1 MKKGIVFGI
10 IFIFVIVGMVIYI
23 DNRNGVFDNRN
34 GVFDNRN
41 DVFDDREVNG
51 LEGMV
56 ISISDD
62 NIFVMDKN
70 DIIYRIM
77 DIDEEVNIGDM
88 VMFEYSGISD
98 DNLLRVV
105 DYSLLNEGMLEL
117 DSEDIFSLYY
127 KMAGIKT
134 KEMTLDEKIGQ
145 LLIGRYNE
153 DNAINDTIK
162 YGLGGFVF
170 YEDDFIGKTK
180 KDVIDMI
187 DTLQNKSKIPL
198 LTAVD
203 EEGGSVVRISSNP
216 NLVSERFKSPREL
229 YLSGGMDLVRNDT
242 INKSKILF
250 DLGIN
255 LNLAPVVDVST
266 DINDYM
272 YKRSIGEGTNI
283 TSLYAKTVIN
293 ASKGLG
299 VSYTLKHF
307 PGYGNNDDTH
317 KGIVIDNTSYDDIM
331 EYDIPPFEEG
341 INNGAE
347 AVLISHNIVKSIDP
361 DNPASL
367 SKDVHNLLRGGL
379 GFSGIAITDDLSM
392 RALDNIEN
400 VNTKAILSGNNLI
413 ISTDYVDSFNEIKNS
428 VMNGVI
434 SEELIDRTVTRVL
447 AWKYYKGLMKD
458 GK

>member
-10 IFIFVIVGMVIYI
+10 IFIFLIAGMVIYI
-23 DNRNGVFDNRN
+23 DNRNGVFYE
-34 GVFDNRN
+34 G
-41 DVFDDREVNG
+41 EVNE

-70 DIIYRIM
+70 DIIYKII
-77 DIDEEVNIGDM
+77 DIDKEVKIGDM

-145 LLIGRYNE
+145 LLIGRYND

-170 YEDDFIGKTK
+170 YEEDFIGKTK

-229 YLSGGMDLVRNDT
+229 YLSGGMDLVKNDT

-266 DINDYM
+266 DINDYI

-317 KGIVIDNTSYDDIM
+317 KGIVIDNRSYDDIM

-367 SKDVHNLLRGGL
+367 SNDVHNLLRGGL

-392 RALDNIEN
+392 EALVNIEN

>member
-10 IFIFVIVGMVIYI
+10 IFIFLIAGMVIYI
-23 DNRNGVFDNRN
+23 DNRNGVFYE
-34 GVFDNRN
+34 GG
-41 DVFDDREVNG
+41 VNG

-70 DIIYRIM
+70 DIIYKII
-77 DIDEEVNIGDM
+77 DIDKEVKIGDM

-145 LLIGRYNE
+145 LLIGRYNG

-229 YLSGGMDLVRNDT
+229 YLSGGMDLVKNDT

-266 DINDYM
+266 DINDYI

-317 KGIVIDNTSYDDIM
+317 KGIVIDNRSYDDIM

-367 SKDVHNLLRGGL
+367 SNDVHNLLRGGL

-392 RALDNIEN
+392 KALDNIEYI
-400 VNTKAILSGNNLI
+400 NTKAILSGNNLI

>member
-10 IFIFVIVGMVIYI
+10 IFIFLIAGMVIYI
-23 DNRNGVFDNRN
+23 DNRNGVFYE
-34 GVFDNRN
+34 G
-41 DVFDDREVNG
+41 EVNE

-105 DYSLLNEGMLEL
+105 GYSLLNEGMLEL
-117 DSEDIFSLYY
+117 DSEDIFGLYY

-170 YEDDFIGKTK
+170 YEEDFIGKTK
-180 KDVIDMI
+180 KDVVDMI

-250 DLGIN
+250 NLGIN

-266 DINDYM
+266 DINDYI

-317 KGIVIDNTSYDDIM
+317 KGIVIDNRSYDDIM

-392 RALDNIEN
+392 EALVNIEN

>member
-10 IFIFVIVGMVIYI
+10 IFIFLIAGMVIYI
-23 DNRNGVFDNRN
+23 DNRNGVFYE
-34 GVFDNRN
+34 G
-41 DVFDDREVNG
+41 EVNE

-70 DIIYRIM
+70 DIIYKII
-77 DIDEEVNIGDM
+77 DIDKEVKIGDM

-170 YEDDFIGKTK
+170 YEEDFIGKTK

-229 YLSGGMDLVRNDT
+229 YLSGGMDLVKNDT

-266 DINDYM
+266 DINDYI

-317 KGIVIDNTSYDDIM
+317 KGIVIDNRSYDDIM

-367 SKDVHNLLRGGL
+367 SNDVHNLLRGGL

-392 RALDNIEN
+392 RALDNIEYI
-400 VNTKAILSGNNLI
+400 NTKAILSGNNLI

>member
-10 IFIFVIVGMVIYI
+10 IFIFLIAGMVIYI
-23 DNRNGVFDNRN
+23 DNRNGVFYE
-34 GVFDNRN
+34 G
-41 DVFDDREVNG
+41 EVNE

-170 YEDDFIGKTK
+170 YEEDFIGKTK

-203 EEGGSVVRISSNP
+203 EEGGSVVRISSNS

-229 YLSGGMDLVRNDT
+229 YLSGGMDLVKNDT

-266 DINDYM
+266 DINDYI

-317 KGIVIDNTSYDDIM
+317 KGIVIDNRSYDDIM

-367 SKDVHNLLRGGL
+367 SNDVHNLLRGGL

-392 RALDNIEN
+392 RALDNIEYI
-400 VNTKAILSGNNLI
+400 NTKAILSGNNLI